1 MFLKFSVLSCWSC
14 SSDKFVLSEKLVLSE
29 IFESAVSLLQ
39 SDFDSLIVPLIVLF
53 IVPFIWV
60 FGGLVCP
67 RTLFS
72 CPPPTRE
79 NWTSCPPCSR
89 EDLTSCQIFAVCH
102 PFLCI
107 KYNYVVF
114 VLLVFVLLVFVLL
127 VFVLLSSIQNLRFMI
142 YLINDNNWQMKSSIN
157 FFL

>member
-14 SSDKFVLSEKLVLSE
+14 SSSLSDKLVLSE

-39 SDFDSLIVPLIVLF
+39 SDFDLLIVPFIWALIVPLIVPM
-53 IVPFIWV
+53 IVLFIWV
-60 FGGLVCP
+60 FGGLVGP

-72 CPPPTRE
+72 CPPPARE
-79 NWTSCPPCSR
+79 DWTSCPPCSW

-114 VLLVFVLLVFVLL
+114 VLLVFGLLVFVLLVFVLL
-127 VFVLLSSIQNLRFMI
+127 VFVLLSSRAGHVPTFSSRFV
-142 YLINDNNWQMKSSIN
+142 NG
-157 FFL
+157 